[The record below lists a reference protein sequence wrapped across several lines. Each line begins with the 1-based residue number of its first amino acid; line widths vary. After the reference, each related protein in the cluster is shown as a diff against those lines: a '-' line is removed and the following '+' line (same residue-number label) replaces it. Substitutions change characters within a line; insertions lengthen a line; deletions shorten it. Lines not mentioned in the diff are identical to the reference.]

1 MLVAE
6 AEVLQFGFD
15 GEEPEAVSQR
25 CVEEGGFACDLK
37 LLVGLHRAERAHVVQ
52 AVGDLDEDYTG
63 IITDGQQELTDI
75 LRLQAIDVLRYLLG
89 RDLRKT
95 FDDLCDLIT
104 EATADILYGVLGILY
119 DIV

>member
-1 MLVAE
+1 M
-6 AEVLQFGFD
+6 
-15 GEEPEAVSQR
+15 
-25 CVEEGGFACDLK
+25 
-37 LLVGLHRAERAHVVQ
+37 Q
-52 AVGDLDEDYTG
+52 AVGDLDEDHTG

-75 LRLQAIDVLRYLLG
+75 LCLQAIDVLRYLLG

-119 DIV
+119 DVV